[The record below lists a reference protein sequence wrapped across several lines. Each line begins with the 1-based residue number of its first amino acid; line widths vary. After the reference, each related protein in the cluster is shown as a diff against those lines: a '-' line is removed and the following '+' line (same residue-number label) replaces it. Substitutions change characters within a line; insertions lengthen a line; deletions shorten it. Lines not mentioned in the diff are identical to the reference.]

1 MAQKKVI
8 TVTDLGPGDGGKGG
22 VVHKLCTLKNTH
34 TVIKVGGAQGS
45 HGVRTLHGESFNFS
59 HIGCGTFNGVRTH
72 VSNLMV
78 IEPYRFCAEAVK
90 LRFEWGISN
99 IYEMITV
106 DGDALCITPFHG
118 ISSRLRELARGVNQK
133 GTVGLGGGEAVRDS
147 ENLPQLAIY
156 AKDCNDY
163 DSLLAKLVSVQEL
176 KRAELAP
183 TLEWFKASM
192 DSLSDEDVTIANE
205 VTKLLNDDDFPRR
218 IALEFNR
225 FYKTF
230 TIVDRDYLATEV
242 LGSDGTVVVESSH
255 GILTDRYNGFH
266 PHTSYLRT
274 LPQHTINLLKSCGY
288 DGEILKLG
296 ITRGYQIR
304 HGAGPFPTESPEM
317 LPHLLPGSNK
327 DENRWQGKVRVGPLD
342 LTMLRYA
349 IEVCGG
355 PSFFNG
361 LAITWFDQIEL
372 MKEWKVAM
380 HYTNVDHPEF
390 FTSDG
395 RIKPYAGPVGGS
407 YDADCFKRQ
416 QELGSLLK
424 NVNPHIVSHSLEGKT
439 SAEIAQFCK
448 EYLQSELQVTPR
460 MISFGATEDNK
471 LMV

>member
-1 MAQKKVI
+1 MDKQAIV
-8 TVTDLGPGDGGKGG
+8 VTDLGGGDGGKGG
-22 VVHKLCTLKNTH
+22 VVHKLCTFKKSH

-45 HGVRTLHGESFNFS
+45 HGVRTLRGESFNFS
-59 HIGCGTFNGVRTH
+59 QIGCGTFDGLKTYI
-72 VSNLMV
+72 SPLMV
-78 IEPYRFCAEAVK
+78 IEPYRLLDEAHK
-90 LRFEWGISN
+90 LKFEWGIQD
-99 IYEMITV
+99 IFKMVVV

-118 ISSRLRELARGVNQK
+118 IASKLKELARGKHQK
-133 GTVGLGGGEAVRDS
+133 GTVGIGGGEAVYDS
-147 ENLPQLAIY
+147 EYYADYAIY
-156 AKDCNDY
+156 AKECSYVDVIAKKLEAVQQLKQKQLADIVAIIPSFSQE
-163 DSLLAKLVSVQEL
+163 DKLIAEQQIVLLFD
-176 KRAELAP
+176 
-183 TLEWFKASM
+183 T
-192 DSLSDEDVTIANE
+192 T
-205 VTKLLNDDDFPRR
+205 FPKR
-218 IALEFNR
+218 IAEEF
-225 FYKTF
+225 FIFSKQF

-274 LPQHTINLLKSCGY
+274 LPQHTIDLLNSCGY

-372 MKEWKVAM
+372 MKEWKVAT

-395 RIKPYAGPVGGS
+395 RVKPYVGPIGGVH
-407 YDADCFKRQ
+407 DVDWFKRQ
-416 QELGSLLK
+416 QELGELLK
-424 NVNPHIVSHSLEGKT
+424 IVNPQVVTHSLQGKT
-439 SAEIAQFCK
+439 SAETAQFCK

-460 MISFGATEDNK
+460 MISFGATEDKK